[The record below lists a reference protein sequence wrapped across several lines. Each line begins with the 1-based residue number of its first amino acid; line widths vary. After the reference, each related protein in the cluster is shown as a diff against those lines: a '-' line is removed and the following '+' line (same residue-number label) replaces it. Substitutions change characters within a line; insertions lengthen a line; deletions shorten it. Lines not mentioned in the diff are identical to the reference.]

1 MTKYTVYKINHIK
14 DKLSHIKLSS
24 PITDEVRERLYFNS
38 AHKLNANTR
47 SKKDSNIGSW
57 DDITFE
63 LVDDKNI
70 GYTDFLFLQDGVIV
84 FSENIIKKRLL
95 QGCFYYS
102 GEIIK
107 IKVLGAP
114 HKYYIANITSTA
126 NMLDYEKSIFGP
138 KDQNDQC
145 DILTYSF
152 INLRTKCN
160 RPLFKLE
167 PDWDRSIYTLQRPEG
182 EIEPD
187 FVRSMLKYKIDIF
200 DYQELYGF
208 DKYVYS

>member
-1 MTKYTVYKINHIK
+1 MHNYTVYKLHQNK
-14 DKLSHIKLSS
+14 DKMSHITLSS
-24 PITDEVRERLYFNS
+24 PITDEVNERLYFNS
-38 AHKLNANTR
+38 GYKLDENTR

-63 LVDDKNI
+63 LIDGKNI
-70 GYTDFLFLQDGVIV
+70 GYTDFLFLQDGVII
-84 FSENIIKKRLL
+84 FSENILKKRFL

-107 IKVLGAP
+107 IKVLGTP
-114 HKYYIANITSTA
+114 HKYYISNITSTA

-160 RPLFKLE
+160 RPLFKME
-167 PDWDRSIYTLQRPEG
+167 QDWDRSIYTMQRPEG

-187 FVRSMLKYKIDIF
+187 FVRSITKYKIDIF
-200 DYQELYGF
+200 EFEELYGF